1 MFADIVGHGL
11 DRIEHLFSLSRI
23 LQLDAV
29 ILVQEQDNFQ
39 RVDRIEPETVVPE
52 KRSFRV
58 NVLRRNFFKIQSL
71 NELGFKFSIS
81 SSIISTIIRIT
92 MSGYR
97 RTKSSSL
104 AKYLPFRKSM

>member
-39 RVDRIEPETVVPE
+39 RVDRIEPKTVVPE

-58 NVLRRNFFKIQSL
+58 NVLRRNLFKIQSL
-71 NELGFKFSIS
+71 NELGFKFFYKLIHNFYNYQNNKV
-81 SSIISTIIRIT
+81 R
-92 MSGYR
+92 
-97 RTKSSSL
+97 L
-104 AKYLPFRKSM
+104 